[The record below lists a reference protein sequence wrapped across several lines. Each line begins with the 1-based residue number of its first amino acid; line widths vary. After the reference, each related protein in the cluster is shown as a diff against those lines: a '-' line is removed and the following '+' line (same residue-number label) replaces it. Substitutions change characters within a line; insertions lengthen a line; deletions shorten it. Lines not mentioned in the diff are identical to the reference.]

1 MKLTRRESERGAG
14 KLAGFLFLV
23 VLAAA
28 VFAAVKIVP
37 VYVNNFEL
45 QDSIETESRF
55 AVANRKSPDDIQ
67 TDVFKKV
74 KDLGIPADKK
84 DIHIKF
90 SGGGEPGMPA
100 LVEIDV
106 DYQVNVVFPGYTL
119 PLNFHTHADNHS
131 I

>member
-1 MKLTRRESERGAG
+1 MKLTEHERERGTG
-14 KLAGFLFLV
+14 KLGGFIFLV

-28 VFAAVKIVP
+28 IFAAVKIVP
-37 VYVNNFEL
+37 IYVNNYEL

-67 TDVFKKV
+67 IDVLKKV
-74 KDLGIPADKK
+74 KELGIPAEKK
-84 DIHIKF
+84 DIHVKF

-100 LVEIDV
+100 MVEIDV
-106 DYQVNVVFPGYTL
+106 DYQVDVTFPGYML